1 MFTFS
6 RPDLRP
12 LSVGMLAFRGTNSTD
27 WSGLAAA
34 GTISLIPLLLV
45 FLVLQRYFVE
55 GVAGAVK
62 S

>member
-1 MFTFS
+1 
-6 RPDLRP
+6 
-12 LSVGMLAFRGTNSTD
+12 MLAFRGEQSTD

-34 GTISLIPLLLV
+34 ATLSLIPVVLLLA
-45 FLVLQRYFVE
+45 FPQRYFVE